1 VRLRLIF
8 ESASP
13 EVFGTSAIG
22 ADSRKRKSIAQMRR
36 DGFIAVQHGMRDT
49 AGGRNALS
57 GKARPV
63 RQS

>member
-13 EVFGTSAIG
+13 EIFETSAIG

-36 DGFIAVQHGMRDT
+36 DGFIAAQHGMKGV

-57 GKARPV
+57 GKARSA